1 MDTVHIN
8 SRLTSEEK
16 ETVISFDYATR
27 TWLMDTTIL
36 KYYNKALRQGWTQLK
51 RYIYPDGSV
60 CGGVFQAPDYAITIR
75 STLKK
80 QLTENQMNNLF
91 GSEEDE

>member
-1 MDTVHIN
+1 MDTVRIN
-8 SRLTSEEK
+8 SRLTNEEK

-27 TWLMDTTIL
+27 TWLMDTTIS

-51 RYIYPDGSV
+51 QYVYTDGSV

-75 STLKK
+75 STSKK
-80 QLTENQMNNLF
+80 QLTDAQMNNLF
-91 GSEEDE
+91 GTEDD